1 MLRQHIDQ
9 ASIVVAHPDD
19 EILWFSSVVQ
29 RAKAV
34 HVCFMEL
41 PENATVSAGR
51 EALARCFPLAN
62 TEFLGITESVAFQ
75 GADWRDPVETS
86 YGLEV
91 RRRKG
96 ILPGFDAARY
106 RANFQTLV
114 DTLTDRLQGVETV
127 LTHNP
132 WGEYGHE
139 DHVQVYRAVSKV
151 KETLGFELWY
161 SNYCSERAFPLML
174 RHIRGL
180 RGDSEQF
187 ETNLELARSIE
198 TLYREHQCW
207 TWPFDDYPY
216 FDTEQF
222 IIDAPRAS
230 RRHVGSIIPLN
241 FIEVDGPTQ
250 NGGSATAIMR
260 RAARRARK
268 ALTAVWAG

>member
-1 MLRQHIDQ
+1 MLHEQIDQ
-9 ASIVVAHPDD
+9 ATIVVAHPDD

-34 HVCFMEL
+34 LVCFMEL
-41 PENATVSAGR
+41 PENPTVSAGR
-51 EALARCFPLAN
+51 ESLARCFPLAN

-75 GADWRDPVETS
+75 GADWRDPVETP

-91 RRRKG
+91 HRRKG

-106 RANFQTLV
+106 RANFETLV

-151 KETLGFELWY
+151 REALGFDLWY
-161 SNYCSERAFPLML
+161 SNYCSERAFPLMR

-180 RGDSEQF
+180 RGESEQF
-187 ETNLELARSIE
+187 ETDLDLARSIE
-198 TLYREHQCW
+198 ALYREHKCW
-207 TWPFDDYPY
+207 TWPFDDYPF
-216 FDTEQF
+216 FDRERF

-230 RRHVGSIIPLN
+230 RRHAGSMIPLN
-241 FIEVDGPTQ
+241 FIEVDGPAQ
-250 NGGSATAIMR
+250 DRGFATARIR
-260 RAARRARK
+260 RAARRARN
-268 ALTAVWAG
+268 ALTAVWAS